1 MKERVKKMQNY
12 NDLIVNTLIETSTA
26 NLLKVVSYEKTSE
39 NNKAKKV
46 EEFAFNICHVA
57 EQVYFADCEIK
68 QFSGKDK
75 KAFKIATFEKYKID
89 VILSQVGKN
98 DIKALKIIG
107 ENAETFFNEFQ
118 NSETKANSIRGFAK
132 LVKKDNKEKTL
143 QEKIES
149 FIKSNTTKKSDDGK
163 MTIAEF
169 TQEFSTV
176 AQKMLKAQNSEIV
189 DFLPKADDISKE
201 ITKVTDNFLN
211 EVGKLDIAM
220 NK

>member
-1 MKERVKKMQNY
+1 MV
-12 NDLIVNTLIETSTA
+12 
-26 NLLKVVSYEKTSE
+26 
-39 NNKAKKV
+39 
-46 EEFAFNICHVA
+46 
-57 EQVYFADCEIK
+57 
-68 QFSGKDK
+68 
-75 KAFKIATFEKYKID
+75 IAYIRGY
-89 VILSQVGKN
+89 VILLTLTKKSQVGKN

-176 AQKMLKAQNSEIV
+176 AQKMLKENNKNIVNLLPTKEEIE
-189 DFLPKADDISKE
+189 K
-201 ITKVTDNFLN
+201 T
-211 EVGKLDIAM
+211 G
-220 NK
+220 

>member
-1 MKERVKKMQNY
+1 M
-12 NDLIVNTLIETSTA
+12 
-26 NLLKVVSYEKTSE
+26 
-39 NNKAKKV
+39 
-46 EEFAFNICHVA
+46 
-57 EQVYFADCEIK
+57 
-68 QFSGKDK
+68 
-75 KAFKIATFEKYKID
+75 
-89 VILSQVGKN
+89 ILSQVGKN

-143 QEKIES
+143 QEKIEN
-149 FIKSNTTKKSDDGK
+149 FIKSNTTKKADDGK

>member
-1 MKERVKKMQNY
+1 MQNY

-98 DIKALKIIG
+98 DFKALKIIG

-118 NSETKANSIRGFAK
+118 NSETKANSIRGLGATYGLPRK
-132 LVKKDNKEKTL
+132 IGKTVLELSKTYNLQVNGNDVLLNDDGLTMVGYTGKKDVHTL
-143 QEKIES
+143 GYSQTPFVSI
-149 FIKSNTTKKSDDGK
+149 TQ
-163 MTIAEF
+163 TIPIPF
-169 TQEFSTV
+169 RIVSIT
-176 AQKMLKAQNSEIV
+176 SEV
-189 DFLPKADDISKE
+189 YF
-201 ITKVTDNFLN
+201 
-211 EVGKLDIAM
+211 
-220 NK
+220 

>member
-89 VILSQVGKN
+89 GILSQVGKN
-98 DIKALKIIG
+98 DVKALKTIG

-132 LVKKDNKEKTL
+132 LVKKENEEKTL
-143 QEKIES
+143 QQKIEA
-149 FIKSNTTKKSDDGK
+149 FIKSNTTKKADDGK

-169 TQEFSTV
+169 TKEFSGI
-176 AQKMLKAQNSEIV
+176 AQKMLEEKNSNLV
-189 DFLPKADDISKE
+189 DFLPKADDKKAS
-201 ITKVTDNFLN
+201 N
-211 EVGKLDIAM
+211 G
-220 NK
+220 

>member
-89 VILSQVGKN
+89 LILSQVGKN

-143 QEKIES
+143 QEKIEN
-149 FIKSNTTKKSDDGK
+149 FIKSNTTKKADDGK

>member
-1 MKERVKKMQNY
+1 MQNY

-143 QEKIES
+143 QEKIEN

>member
-1 MKERVKKMQNY
+1 MQNY
-12 NDLIVNTLIETSTA
+12 NDLVVNTLIETSTT
-26 NLLKVVSYEKTSE
+26 NVLKVVNYDKTAE

>member
-1 MKERVKKMQNY
+1 MLNY
-12 NDLIVNTLIETSTA
+12 NDLIVNTLIETSTT

-57 EQVYFADCEIK
+57 EIVYLADCEIK
-68 QFSGKDK
+68 AYQGKDK
-75 KAFKIATFEKYKID
+75 KAFKIATYEKYKID
-89 VILSQVGKN
+89 VVLSQVGKN

-118 NSETKANSIRGFAK
+118 NAETKATSIRGFAK
-132 LVKKDNKEKTL
+132 LVKGQKIEKTL

-149 FIKSNTTKKSDDGK
+149 FIKSNTTKKADDGK

-169 TQEFSTV
+169 TKEFSTV

-189 DFLPKADDISKE
+189 DFLPKAK
-201 ITKVTDNFLN
+201 
-211 EVGKLDIAM
+211 DIAV
-220 NK
+220 NQ